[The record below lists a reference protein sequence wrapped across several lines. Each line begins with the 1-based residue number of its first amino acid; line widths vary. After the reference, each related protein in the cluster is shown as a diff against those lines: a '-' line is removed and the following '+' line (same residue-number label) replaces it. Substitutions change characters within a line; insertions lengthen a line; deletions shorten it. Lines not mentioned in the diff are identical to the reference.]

1 MNIKQI
7 IFSKIWKISP
17 CVGMCVQIPHSSL
30 QFNINQVK
38 ALLLRFQNSCSIVKY
53 YGLSTT
59 NRLGLLGLGVSLNLW
74 KIWDV
79 NSELGFEFQITD
91 F

>member
-1 MNIKQI
+1 MNFKQI
-7 IFSKIWKISP
+7 IFSKIWKITA
-17 CVGMCVQIPHSSL
+17 CVGMCVQILHPSL
-30 QFNINQVK
+30 QFNINQMK
-38 ALLLRFQNSCSIVKY
+38 ALLLIFQNRCLIGIH

-59 NRLGLLGLGVSLNLW
+59 TKLGLLSLGVSLNLW

>member
-1 MNIKQI
+1 M
-7 IFSKIWKISP
+7 
-17 CVGMCVQIPHSSL
+17 
-30 QFNINQVK
+30 K
-38 ALLLRFQNSCSIVKY
+38 ALLLIFQNRCLIGIH

-59 NRLGLLGLGVSLNLW
+59 TKLGLLSLGVSLNLW